1 MIQRHIKSLLY
12 TYDCVIIPEFGGL
25 ITHYAS
31 AKIHPVKH
39 TFSPPSKR
47 IAFNEQLKVNDGLLI
62 TTLAHQQQWPM
73 AKAQQTVHEFVRDL
87 KEQLQTKH
95 QFELSEV
102 GTFRYKAE
110 RKLVFESLD
119 QENFLEHSFG
129 LPELV
134 SKPILGRD
142 TLVLRGKFQD
152 QPAKSEA
159 GLKLGSRLRK
169 LLKVGAGLVIGGI
182 AISGVYL
189 FSLQKDVALSSLNPF
204 ELVFSSNEVEPAP
217 VAKVEAPVSEKSAAM
232 DAYEQSL
239 LAAQSS
245 TSADTTSTNDEGFA
259 SATEEPVSGQFSE
272 NSPKSEVVNS
282 EVIALPEV
290 KKEVKTEAAA
300 VAPKTTTAA
309 PKAEVKAE
317 TKVVNATTIKGK
329 TNRFYVIMGAF
340 AENEFA
346 RMNQK
351 SLSKKGFNA
360 KTILPSRQSR
370 WHRVSVADFATE
382 AEAMKALPTLR
393 KDVSQELWVLNY

>member
-25 ITHYAS
+25 ITHYTS

-73 AKAQQTVHEFVRDL
+73 AKAQQTVNEFVRDL

-102 GTFRYKAE
+102 GMFRYNAE

-134 SKPILGRD
+134 SKPILGKD

-152 QPAKSEA
+152 QPAKAEA

-182 AISGVYL
+182 AISGVY
-189 FSLQKDVALSSLNPF
+189 FYSLQNDVALSSLNPF
-204 ELVFSSNEVEPAP
+204 DMISASKEVAIVTPKE
-217 VAKVEAPVSEKSAAM
+217 VVVEEKSSAM

-239 LAAQSS
+239 LAAQ
-245 TSADTTSTNDEGFA
+245 TEADSAMVGEDGFGGT
-259 SATEEPVSGQFSE
+259 TEEPVLAQNPE
-272 NSPKSEVVNS
+272 NSPKTEVSKPEVV
-282 EVIALPEV
+282 VVPEV
-290 KKEVKTEAAA
+290 KEEVKK
-300 VAPKTTTAA
+300 VAPVTSEKALVAT
-309 PKAEVKAE
+309 PKVEAKAE
-317 TKVVNATTIKGK
+317 TKVANTTTIKGK
-329 TNRFYVIMGAF
+329 TDRFYVIMGAF

-360 KTILPSRQSR
+360 KTILPSRESR

-382 AEAMKALPTLR
+382 AEAQAALPTLR